1 MRAPAKHAGPL
12 LCMSEG
18 SMNPGVETASVVW
31 NLVGMA
37 RIELATFS
45 L

>member
-1 MRAPAKHAGPL
+1 MRAPAMHAGSV
-12 LCMSEG
+12 LCRSEG
-18 SMNPGVETASVVW
+18 SMNPGIETARVVW